1 MAVFQTRIGVSDGN
15 GSQVEWI
22 NALVD
27 IGATYSVLPASL
39 LSKLNVRSRTVRRFT
54 LADGEIQEFPVGEAQ
69 FIIGDD
75 VATSRVVFGGEDTY
89 LLGATTLQIFGLIPD
104 TTNHRLIP
112 VDVLPL

>member
-1 MAVFQTRIGVSDGN
+1 MGVFRTRIGVTDGN

-22 NALVD
+22 DALVD
-27 IGATYSVLPASL
+27 TGATYSVLPASL
-39 LSKLNVRSRTVRRFT
+39 LSRLNVRSSAVRRFT
-54 LADGEIQEFPVGEAQ
+54 LADGEVQEFPIGEAQ

-75 VATSRVVFGGEDTY
+75 VATSRVVFGREDTY

-112 VDVLPL
+112 MDVLPL